1 MPTPLHVLHIDDSP
15 AILETVK
22 YALGDEM
29 IVDGAR
35 SLAEAREKLERNSYD
50 ILLVDLGLG
59 DSGGVGTIEA
69 LKGYGVPIVVLSG
82 LDDPEI
88 LAAAA
93 EAGAS
98 DYLTKPAVTSVT
110 LRSKVKFTHARHKR
124 QIGQEKQRE
133 MNRQIGAKRK
143 AAFEAV
149 AFEALKPFISCAD
162 VGSRTPF
169 ARV

>member
-29 IVDGAR
+29 VVDGAI
-35 SLAEAREKLERNSYD
+35 SLSEARRILERQHFD

-59 DSGGVGTIEA
+59 DSGGVATIEA
-69 LKGYGVPIVVLSG
+69 LKGYNIPIVVLSG

-88 LAAAA
+88 LEAAA

-98 DYLTKPAVTSVT
+98 DYLTKPAISSVR
-110 LRSKVKFTHARHKR
+110 LKSRMKFTHARHQR
-124 QIGQEKQRE
+124 QIAREKQLE
-133 MNRQIGAKRK
+133 VNRRVGEKRK
-143 AAFEAV
+143 VAFEAV

-162 VGSRTPF
+162 VGSRAPF
-169 ARV
+169 ARA

>member
-1 MPTPLHVLHIDDSP
+1 MPTLLHVLHIDDSP

-22 YALGDEM
+22 CALGDEM
-29 IVDGAR
+29 VVDGAM
-35 SLAEAREKLERNSYD
+35 SLSEAREKLGRNSYD
-50 ILLVDLGLG
+50 VLLVDLGLG
-59 DSGGVGTIEA
+59 DSGGVATIEA

-82 LDDPEI
+82 LDDPET

-93 EAGAS
+93 EAGAA
-98 DYLTKPAVTSVT
+98 DYLTKPSVSSVT

-124 QIGQEKQRE
+124 QVGQEKQRE
-133 MNRQIGAKRK
+133 MNRRVGERRK

-149 AFEALKPFISCAD
+149 AFEALKPFISCAGVSD
-162 VGSRTPF
+162 RTPF